1 MRIAALYLLT
11 LVITSVT
18 AGLAIPGTALAADKR
33 VALVVGNSAYK
44 NTPTLVNPKND
55 AEDIAAKLT
64 GMGFNVILGL
74 DLDKTGMD
82 RKIGE
87 FAEALN
93 GASVGVFFYGGH
105 GLQVGGQNYLVPVD
119 AKLLTQN
126 SLDFEMVR
134 LDLVQRAMERDVKT
148 NIIFL
153 DACRDNPLARNLA
166 RALGTR
172 SAELARGLAPVESG
186 IGTLISFSTQP
197 GSVALDGE
205 GRNSPFAAALTK
217 HIAEDDTITDML
229 INVRNDVV
237 AATNQQQVPWEHSA
251 LRAKFYFNGSK
262 GAGTRPETAAT
273 SPSTGNPSYEQQAEL
288 ALWRTVSPSRNPAL
302 FESFLDQFPNGRFAE
317 TARLMADLLKKE
329 QQQAAEAERR
339 QSDAAQAS
347 VDKNAAM
354 AQELEANRKAEAAKR
369 DADYKLALDE
379 AQKAR
384 EAMAD
389 AERRR
394 AEAETAAEVARKA
407 AQATVAEREQKLT
420 KTPEPPITVAALPE
434 AKKSAQRSVGSDEPN
449 PMTQSMQK
457 ELKRVG
463 CYSGEVDG
471 KWGEGTRDAIQE
483 FADESKMVLSTSEP
497 TEVAL
502 NVLTASKTGVCSSK
516 SDSGEKTAQKS
527 SKSRK
532 QARSSSSRSSKSSG
546 SGTILFGIGKGVGVG
561 IGF

>member
-1 MRIAALYLLT
+1 
-11 LVITSVT
+11 
-18 AGLAIPGTALAADKR
+18 LAIPGAALAADKR

-217 HIAEDDTITDML
+217 HIAEDETITDML

-262 GAGTRPETAAT
+262 GAGARSETAAT
-273 SPSTGNPSYEQQAEL
+273 SPSTVNPSYEQQAEL

-347 VDKNAAM
+347 VDKNTAM

-369 DADYKLALDE
+369 DADYKLALEE

-384 EAMAD
+384 AAMAD

-394 AEAETAAEVARKA
+394 AEAEAAAEVARKA

-434 AKKSAQRSVGSDEPN
+434 GKKSAERSVGSDEPN

-471 KWGEGTRDAIQE
+471 KWGEGTRDAVQE

-502 NVLTASKTGVCSSK
+502 NVLAASKAGVCSSK
-516 SDSGEKTAQKS
+516 SNSDEKTVQKS
-527 SKSRK
+527 TKSRK
-532 QARSSSSRSSKSSG
+532 QAKSSSGRTSKSSG

>member
-1 MRIAALYLLT
+1 
-11 LVITSVT
+11 
-18 AGLAIPGTALAADKR
+18 
-33 VALVVGNSAYK
+33 
-44 NTPTLVNPKND
+44 
-55 AEDIAAKLT
+55 
-64 GMGFNVILGL
+64 
-74 DLDKTGMD
+74 
-82 RKIGE
+82 
-87 FAEALN
+87 
-93 GASVGVFFYGGH
+93 
-105 GLQVGGQNYLVPVD
+105 
-119 AKLLTQN
+119 
-126 SLDFEMVR
+126 
-134 LDLVQRAMERDVKT
+134 MERDVKT

-217 HIAEDDTITDML
+217 HIGEDDSITDML

-251 LRAKFYFNGSK
+251 LRAKFFFNGPRP
-262 GAGTRPETAAT
+262 GAPSETAAT
-273 SPSTGNPSYEQQAEL
+273 SPSPGNPSYEQQAEL

-317 TARLMADLLKKE
+317 TARIMADLLKKE

-347 VDKNAAM
+347 VDKNTAM

-369 DADYKLALDE
+369 DADYKLALEE
-379 AQKAR
+379 ARKAR

-394 AEAETAAEVARKA
+394 AEAESAAEFARKA

-420 KTPEPPITVAALPE
+420 KTPEPPVTVAALPDS
-434 AKKSAQRSVGSDEPN
+434 KKSAERSVGSDEPN
-449 PMTQSMQK
+449 PMTQSVQK

-463 CYSGEVDG
+463 CYSGEIDG

-483 FADESKMVLSTSEP
+483 FADQSKMVLSTSEP
-497 TEVAL
+497 TEIAL
-502 NVLTASKTGVCSSK
+502 NVLAASKAGVCKEEPEKK
-516 SDSGEKTAQKS
+516 SAQKS
-527 SKSRK
+527 SRSRK
-532 QARSSSSRSSKSSG
+532 QARSSSGRSSGKST
-546 SGTILFGIGKGVGVG
+546 GTIIFGVGKGVGVG

>member
-1 MRIAALYLLT
+1 MRIAPIHLLILT
-11 LVITSVT
+11 FSFSLVAI
-18 AGLAIPGTALAADKR
+18 AGQGPVFAAEKR

-55 AEDIAAKLT
+55 AEDIAARLT
-64 GMGFNVILGL
+64 ALGFQVILGL

-87 FAEALN
+87 FAETLN

-134 LDLVQRAMERDVKT
+134 LDLIQRAMERDVKT

-172 SAELARGLAPVESG
+172 SAELVRGLAPVESG

-217 HIAEDDTITDML
+217 HIGSDDSITDML

-251 LRAKFYFNGSK
+251 LRAKFYFTGPK
-262 GAGTRPETAAT
+262 PGTVAPPAAT
-273 SPSTGNPSYEQQAEL
+273 SANASYEQQAEL

-302 FESFLDQFPNGRFAE
+302 FESFLEQFPNGRFAE
-317 TARLMADLLKKE
+317 TARIMADSLKKE
-329 QQQAAEAERR
+329 QEQAAEAERR
-339 QSDAAQAS
+339 QSDAAKAS
-347 VDKNAAM
+347 VDKNAAF
-354 AQELEANRKAEAAKR
+354 AQELEANRKAEAAKKE
-369 DADYKLALDE
+369 ADYKLALEE
-379 AQKAR
+379 AKKAR

-394 AEAETAAEVARKA
+394 AEAETAAEQARKA
-407 AQATVAEREQKLT
+407 AQAVATEREQKLT
-420 KTPEPPITVAALPE
+420 KSPEPPLTVAAIPN
-434 AKKSAQRSVGSDEPN
+434 ASASAQRSVGPDEPDQ
-449 PMTQSMQK
+449 MTERVQK

-471 KWGEGTRDAIQE
+471 KWGEGTRDALQS
-483 FADESKMVLSTSEP
+483 FADESNLVLSTSEP

-502 NVLTASKTGVCSSK
+502 NILGASKEGVCSSK
-516 SDSGEKTAQKS
+516 SGTSKKSAQKS
-527 SKSRK
+527 SRSR
-532 QARSSSSRSSKSSG
+532 QQSRTSSSGRSTGKSSG
-546 SGTILFGIGKGVGVG
+546 TIIFGVGKGVGVG